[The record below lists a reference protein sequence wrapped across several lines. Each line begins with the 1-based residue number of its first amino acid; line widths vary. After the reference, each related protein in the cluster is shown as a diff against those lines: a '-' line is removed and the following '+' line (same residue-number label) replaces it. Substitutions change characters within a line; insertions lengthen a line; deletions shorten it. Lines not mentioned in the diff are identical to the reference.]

1 MLATTHPSRCL
12 TPIGGARQASRVGSS
27 RFANSKPP
35 THRSSV
41 SCRVRNVDY
50 PEALLFDC
58 DGVLVDTEAE
68 GHRIAFNEAFARN
81 GLDHTWGLEQY
92 GVLLETGGGK
102 ERMDAYFKT
111 CPDVEPYK
119 SLTDEASRKAF
130 LKEMHELK
138 TDIFN
143 ELIESGKLPVRP
155 GVSRLINEAIEAGGK
170 VAVCSTSNERAVSN
184 IVKVLLGDA
193 IADKMRVFAGDCVPK
208 KKPSPD
214 IYNLAAE
221 TLGVSPARCVVI
233 EDSKIGLAAGKA
245 AGMRVVVT
253 ESYYTGGEDY
263 AEADVVFKEI
273 GDNFGIDD
281 LTTPGSFWLNPP
293 PGRTMQE
300 EVCEE
305 DPGADE
311 CRVYED

>member
-1 MLATTHPSRCL
+1 MLQEIHLRLVVVVLQDVTTHSNPLRFLL
-12 TPIGGARQASRVGSS
+12 T
-27 RFANSKPP
+27 
-35 THRSSV
+35 
-41 SCRVRNVDY
+41 
-50 PEALLFDC
+50 
-58 DGVLVDTEAE
+58 AE
-68 GHRIAFNEAFARN
+68 
-81 GLDHTWGLEQY
+81 
-92 GVLLETGGGK
+92 
-102 ERMDAYFKT
+102 
-111 CPDVEPYK
+111 
-119 SLTDEASRKAF
+119 
-130 LKEMHELK
+130 
-138 TDIFN
+138 
-143 ELIESGKLPVRP
+143 
-155 GVSRLINEAIEAGGK
+155 
-170 VAVCSTSNERAVSN
+170 
-184 IVKVLLGDA
+184 
-193 IADKMRVFAGDCVPK
+193 KMRMFAGDCE
-208 KKPSPD
+208 PSPD

-253 ESYYTGGEDY
+253 ESYYTGGEDF

-305 DPGADE
+305 DPSADE

>member
-1 MLATTHPSRCL
+1 MVLERQHTHLSLLSLFSLSSLSLFARSL
-12 TPIGGARQASRVGSS
+12 TAVHFFIALNLCQV
-27 RFANSKPP
+27 
-35 THRSSV
+35 
-41 SCRVRNVDY
+41 RVRNVDY

-68 GHRIAFNEAFARN
+68 GHRIAFNEAFARK
-81 GLDHTWGLEQY
+81 GLDHAWGLEQY

-119 SLTDEASRKAF
+119 SLGDEASRKAF

-155 GVSRLINEAIEAGGK
+155 GVARLINEAIDAGVK

-184 IVKVLLGDA
+184 IVRVLLGDR
-193 IADKMRVFAGDCVPK
+193 IAEKMRVFAGDCVPK

-253 ESYYTGGEDY
+253 ESYYTGGEDF
-263 AEADVVFKEI
+263 AAADVVFTEI

-293 PGRTMQE
+293 SPGGR
-300 EVCEE
+300 
-305 DPGADE
+305 
-311 CRVYED
+311 

>member
-1 MLATTHPSRCL
+1 M
-12 TPIGGARQASRVGSS
+12 
-27 RFANSKPP
+27 
-35 THRSSV
+35 
-41 SCRVRNVDY
+41 
-50 PEALLFDC
+50 
-58 DGVLVDTEAE
+58 
-68 GHRIAFNEAFARN
+68 
-81 GLDHTWGLEQY
+81 
-92 GVLLETGGGK
+92 
-102 ERMDAYFKT
+102 
-111 CPDVEPYK
+111 
-119 SLTDEASRKAF
+119 
-130 LKEMHELK
+130 
-138 TDIFN
+138 
-143 ELIESGKLPVRP
+143 
-155 GVSRLINEAIEAGGK
+155 
-170 VAVCSTSNERAVSN
+170 CSTSNERAVSN

-253 ESYYTGGEDY
+253 ESYYTGGEDF

-305 DPGADE
+305 DPSADE